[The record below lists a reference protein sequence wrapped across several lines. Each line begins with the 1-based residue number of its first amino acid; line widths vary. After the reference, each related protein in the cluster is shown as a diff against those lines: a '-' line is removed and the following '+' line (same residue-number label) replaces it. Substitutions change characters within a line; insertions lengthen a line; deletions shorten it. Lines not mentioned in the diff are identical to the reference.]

1 MVIRKKLSER
11 SRCRKVKINMTENIE
26 NIKKVAVPPEE
37 FPKNEKQGFAG
48 KVTEMLQKKIS
59 EKINPNSQEV
69 PKKEEKK
76 PAYEGQQT
84 EKLFDIKDLT
94 SNLTPKKIVKL
105 LGLLVLIVAIFG
117 ALYVKFIRKTPIRT
131 TTTLISIPTPT
142 YSPYQ
147 KYKPSIYADDVNF
160 KKIDEGINVLSN
172 EVKNTPLE
180 DRSLLP
186 PSLDMNIDLK

>member
-1 MVIRKKLSER
+1 MP
-11 SRCRKVKINMTENIE
+11 ENIE
-26 NIKKVAVPPEE
+26 NIKKVAVPPEN
-37 FPKNEKQGFAG
+37 FPENEKQGFAG
-48 KVTEMLQKKIS
+48 KVSELLQKKIS

-84 EKLFDIKDLT
+84 EKLYDVKDLT

-105 LGLLVLIVAIFG
+105 LGLLIMFVAILG
-117 ALYVKFIRKTPIRT
+117 ALYVKFIRKTPIKNT
-131 TTTLISIPTPT
+131 PTLVTVPTPT

-147 KYKPSIYADDVNF
+147 KYKPSIYADDANF
-160 KKIDEGINVLSN
+160 KKIDEGISVLGN

-180 DRSLLP
+180 DKSLLP
-186 PSLDMNIDLK
+186 PTLDYNVDLK